1 MSHPW
6 PILAP
11 MATKA
16 WDENGRT
23 VHDPT
28 PHDVDTMVT
37 GLKAGN
43 HFLVIERDDDHYVQ
57 GWRYPRGGYQLEY
70 RDGGPTEHHRAF
82 SGSSPGIVTAMTGRL
97 TGAPAWRDPFTWDDI
112 SHYFTGDGS

>member
-1 MSHPW
+1 
-6 PILAP
+6 

-43 HFLVIERDDDHYVQ
+43 HFLIIERDDDHYVQ
-57 GWRYPRGGYQLEY
+57 VWRYPQGGYQLEY